1 MKILFACL
9 RFASWLP
16 LACLSVLILPAIA
29 QDYPAKPIRLIVPF
43 PVGGNSDVVARIVA
57 QKTGERLGQNI
68 VVDNRGGAG
77 GNIGT
82 EMVARA
88 APDGY
93 TLLMG
98 VQSALVVN
106 PFLYD
111 NMPYDTI
118 RDFAPITLIT
128 DFPLMLVATPG
139 LPVKTLQD
147 LIALVKSRPGEF
159 FVGSSSPGSGAFLAS
174 ELFRNMAGLR
184 VDIIPYKGSGNAL
197 TDVIAG
203 QTHYMFAGVLAALP
217 HVKSGRLRGLATTGK
232 ERSRVTPDLPTISE
246 AGLPGFEVDAWLG
259 LLAPA
264 RTPSSIVERM
274 HTTVVAVLKSPETGK
289 GLTEQGATIIG
300 AGPAEFAR
308 KIQSDLAKWGR
319 IVKDAGRSRAN

>member
-1 MKILFACL
+1 MAICCVPAFA
-9 RFASWLP
+9 
-16 LACLSVLILPAIA
+16 
-29 QDYPAKPIRLIVPF
+29 QEYPTKPPRLIVPF
-43 PVGGNSDVVARIVA
+43 PVGGNSDAVARLVA

-68 VVDNRGGAG
+68 IIDNRGGAG

-82 EMVARA
+82 EIVARA
-88 APDGY
+88 TPDGY

-111 NMPYDTI
+111 NMPYDTLK
-118 RDFAPITLIT
+118 DFAPITLIT

-139 LPVKTLQD
+139 LPVKSLQD
-147 LIALVKSRPGEF
+147 LISLVKSRPGEL
-159 FVGSSSPGSGAFLAS
+159 FVGSSSPGSGAYLAS
-174 ELFRNMAGLR
+174 ELFKNMANLR

-217 HVKSGRLRGLATTGK
+217 HVKSGRLRALATTGK
-232 ERSRVTPDLPTISE
+232 DRSKVTPDLPTISE

-264 RTPSSIVERM
+264 RTPSGIIEKL
-274 HTTVVAVLKSPETGK
+274 HATVVAVLKSPEASK
-289 GLTEQGATIIG
+289 GLTEQGATVIG
-300 AGPAEFAR
+300 VGPAEFAK
-308 KIQSDLAKWGR
+308 KIHGDLGKWGR